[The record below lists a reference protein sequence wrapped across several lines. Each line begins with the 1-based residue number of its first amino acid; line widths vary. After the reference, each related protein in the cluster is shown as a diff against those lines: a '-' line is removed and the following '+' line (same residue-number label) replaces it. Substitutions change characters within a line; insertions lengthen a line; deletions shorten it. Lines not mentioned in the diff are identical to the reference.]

1 MELMTMED
9 FFSMKDLQQCVEHL
23 LNVCD
28 HAVEECPSEY
38 RSKLFNQSILDA
50 YAFVED
56 LEKRN
61 LLEKGLV

>member
-1 MELMTMED
+1 
-9 FFSMKDLQQCVEHL
+9 MKDLPKCVEHL

-28 HAVEECPSEY
+28 HAVEDCPSKY
-38 RSKLFNQSILDA
+38 RSKWFNQAMLDA

-61 LLEKGLV
+61 LLERV